1 MKLVP
6 WPPFRSQPLTSY
18 SEQQL
23 NMWLNSPTPTK
34 DAKGRIREAIRI
46 RREGADKIQ
55 KQQNSYTKRVIAKTK
70 SRRRSDPPKATN
82 AVLARS
88 GLVTGISTGGG
99 AISVLA
105 SLDVYE
111 QVKNSGIVM
120 DAWTVLS
127 FLADINFSF
136 LEQLIIFTVCAIG
149 IIFGAV
155 WKLLK

>member
-1 MKLVP
+1 M
-6 WPPFRSQPLTSY
+6 
-18 SEQQL
+18 
-23 NMWLNSPTPTK
+23 
-34 DAKGRIREAIRI
+34 

-70 SRRRSDPPKATN
+70 SRRRADPPKTTN
-82 AVLARS
+82 TVLARS

-99 AISVLA
+99 AVSVLA

-136 LEQLIIFTVCAIG
+136 LEQLIIFTVCSMG